1 MVFVIQSEIYIFWA
15 CLGLITL
22 NFSLC
27 KWDVNSLSK
36 LLLLLEK
43 KSRWLLKQFIPHS
56 SRIALWRCLSSLL
69 RTEGSLGSSF
79 AESLEMPNVCEL
91 RFYSWQ
97 SVLKKMRDR
106 IQRWGDNDV
115 SHRRQ
120 TGLCN
125 SQSAGKIQPSGTIN
139 PAAAVFLPACCQKKD
154 HVSCD
159 QNASTPTEIHLV
171 NSFPKLVI
179 LNGGKILSRT
189 AIFLFQ
195 RRCLELGVHYL

>member
-1 MVFVIQSEIYIFWA
+1 MVFVIQSEIYIFGA

-79 AESLEMPNVCEL
+79 AESLEVPNVSLWAE
-91 RFYSWQ
+91 
-97 SVLKKMRDR
+97 VLFLVVCVEKNEGQDSKMRRQWCLPQASDR
-106 IQRWGDNDV
+106 VVQLTV
-115 SHRRQ
+115 CRQ
-120 TGLCN
+120 DSAQWNNQSSCSCFPASLLPEERSCVLWPKCQHPYWN
-125 SQSAGKIQPSGTIN
+125 SP
-139 PAAAVFLPACCQKKD
+139 C
-154 HVSCD
+154 
-159 QNASTPTEIHLV
+159 E
-171 NSFPKLVI
+171 
-179 LNGGKILSRT
+179 
-189 AIFLFQ
+189 
-195 RRCLELGVHYL
+195 